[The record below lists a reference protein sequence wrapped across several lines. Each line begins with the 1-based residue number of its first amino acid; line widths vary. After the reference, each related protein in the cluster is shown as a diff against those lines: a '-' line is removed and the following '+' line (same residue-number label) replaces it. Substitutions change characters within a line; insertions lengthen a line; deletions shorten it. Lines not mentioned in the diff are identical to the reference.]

1 MADLNKL
8 TKLEAL
14 KQLAER
20 VNKDFSTKTEVKT
33 LETRVE
39 TLETTGGE
47 KNKIEKI
54 KVNDVDQPISEDD
67 KSVNI
72 TVPKKVT
79 ELEDAENYATID
91 QVNSKIS
98 SVYKPG
104 GSTTFEELVT
114 ASKDNLGTVYN
125 ITNKFTTDER
135 FIEGEGNSY
144 PKGTNVVV
152 IDAGTEEYKYDV
164 LAGFV
169 DLTEYAKTNDV
180 VAKEE
185 GKGLSKNDY
194 TDEDKQKLQDLKN
207 YTHPESPAGV
217 KESGLYKV
225 KTDEN
230 GHIVEATLAEKADI
244 TQLGIPEENTTYSE
258 ATIEE
263 AGLMSSTDKQKLDGM
278 NIASEEE
285 VTGMLEEV
293 FGAE

>member
-20 VNKDFSTKTEVKT
+20 INKDFSTKTEVKT

-54 KVNDVDQPISEDD
+54 KVNDVDQSISEDD

-104 GSTTFEELVT
+104 GSTTFEELAT

-125 ITNKFTTDER
+125 ITDKFTTDER
-135 FIEGEGNSY
+135 FIEGKGNSY

-152 IDAGTEEYKYDV
+152 VDAGTEEYKYDV

-169 DLTEYAKTNDV
+169 DLSGYVTKVD
-180 VAKEE
+180 
-185 GKGLSKNDY
+185 GKQLSSNDY
-194 TDEDKQKLQDLKN
+194 TDTDKKKLQELEN
-207 YTHPESPAGV
+207 YTHPKYTPQ
-217 KESGLYKV
+217 ESGLYKITV
-225 KTDEN
+225 DAT
-230 GHIVEATLAEKADI
+230 GHVSSVTKVTKSDI
-244 TQLGIPEENTTYSE
+244 TVLGIPEQDTTYKDATQSE
-258 ATIEE
+258 H
-263 AGLMSSTDKQKLDGM
+263 GLMSTVDKAKLDS
-278 NIASEEE
+278 IDFATDAE
-285 VTGMLEEV
+285 VNAMLDEI
-293 FGAE
+293 FAENA